1 MRNCYFL
8 VRKSYFKPILHQN
21 AFFIANCNEIVV
33 LEGMNARIKEDYTMR
48 ERCNIIQLTT
58 KLVQFLIDHETVDNS
73 FPSLTSVQL
82 KSAEK
87 YHDRVKRV
95 YDHMIPK
102 KGNVLS
108 SKGEEYISMMKLDGI
123 IAGALVFC
131 RVLPN
136 DIEDVE
142 NEEKFTNFVREA
154 GKCFK
159 KRSSGSYNS
168 FNQFRYFTIKLRYRT
183 KFNSISHRKKYDFA
197 PKSYDFA
204 PNLPHHIIT
213 ILLQFLSDFAP
224 NLLRFR
230 TKFIKLKKIE
240 SKKCAYGV
248 CTNK

>member
-1 MRNCYFL
+1 
-8 VRKSYFKPILHQN
+8 
-21 AFFIANCNEIVV
+21 
-33 LEGMNARIKEDYTMR
+33 MNARIKEDYTMR

-102 KGNVLS
+102 IVNVLS

-136 DIEDVE
+136 DIEDVK
-142 NEEKFTNFVREA
+142 NEEKFTNF
-154 GKCFK
+154 G
-159 KRSSGSYNS
+159 
-168 FNQFRYFTIKLRYRT
+168 I
-183 KFNSISHRKKYDFA
+183 
-197 PKSYDFA
+197 
-204 PNLPHHIIT
+204 
-213 ILLQFLSDFAP
+213 
-224 NLLRFR
+224 
-230 TKFIKLKKIE
+230 
-240 SKKCAYGV
+240 
-248 CTNK
+248 

>member
-1 MRNCYFL
+1 MDL
-8 VRKSYFKPILHQN
+8 TAKLHTEP
-21 AFFIANCNEIVV
+21 F
-33 LEGMNARIKEDYTMR
+33 
-48 ERCNIIQLTT
+48 
-58 KLVQFLIDHETVDNS
+58 IDHETVDNS
-73 FPSLTSVQL
+73 FPSPTSVQL

-102 KGNVLS
+102 IVNVLS

-204 PNLPHHIIT
+204 PNLPHQIIT
-213 ILLQFLSDFAP
+213 ISHQFFYVFAP
-224 NLLRFR
+224 NLL
-230 TKFIKLKKIE
+230 
-240 SKKCAYGV
+240 
-248 CTNK
+248 

>member
-1 MRNCYFL
+1 
-8 VRKSYFKPILHQN
+8 
-21 AFFIANCNEIVV
+21 
-33 LEGMNARIKEDYTMR
+33 MR

-73 FPSLTSVQL
+73 FPSPTSVQL

-102 KGNVLS
+102 KVNVLS

-183 KFNSISHRKKYDFA
+183 KFNSISHRKKIRFRT
-197 PKSYDFA
+197 KK
-204 PNLPHHIIT
+204 
-213 ILLQFLSDFAP
+213 
-224 NLLRFR
+224 LRFR
-230 TKFIKLKKIE
+230 TKSPASYHYDFAPIFFRFRTKFVTI
-240 SKKCAYGV
+240 SHQIY
-248 CTNK
+248 